1 MDDNLSTLLFFMIV
15 VLGPIWITLHYKY
28 KSRAANS
35 LNATETA
42 MLDQIA
48 ATAQRMEQ
56 RVATLERILDSEIPS
71 WRGNS
76 AAPDGM
82 YNRRVG

>member
-1 MDDNLSTLLFFMIV
+1 MDDNLSTLLFFVIV

-28 KSRAANS
+28 KIRAGNH

-42 MLDQIA
+42 MLAQIT

-56 RVATLERILDSEIPS
+56 RIATLERILDSEIPN
-71 WRGNS
+71 WRGNAS
-76 AAPDGM
+76 PDGM

>member
-28 KSRAANS
+28 KSRVANS
-35 LNATETA
+35 LNGTETA
-42 MLDQIA
+42 MLAQIS

-71 WRGNS
+71 WRGN

>member
-1 MDDNLSTLLFFMIV
+1 MDDNLTALLFFVIV

-28 KSRAANS
+28 KTRAGNR

-42 MLDQIA
+42 MLEQIT

-56 RVATLERILDSEIPS
+56 RVATLERILDSEIPN
-71 WRGNS
+71 WRGTM
-76 AAPDGM
+76 APDAM